1 LVHRGGSQYLDP
13 QHGRYLAEHI
23 AGARYLK
30 GGGRRSR
37 PVPRG
42 PQSYPRCRGGLRNR
56 RGGGPM
62 RSTGSSPS
70 AFITDVVGS
79 TELAA
84 RLGDARWGSCSM
96 STMPGSCSRSRPADP
111 QKCGPRVR
119 VEVGDVEA
127 GGRRT
132 DPELG
137 HDVEMAVA
145 SNRGEP
151 KGLRGRVLSERVEE
165 REAVHT
171 SFRKVHECGVSA
183 HRGRMCR
190 RIVAALHDP

>member
-1 LVHRGGSQYLDP
+1 
-13 QHGRYLAEHI
+13 
-23 AGARYLK
+23 
-30 GGGRRSR
+30 
-37 PVPRG
+37 
-42 PQSYPRCRGGLRNR
+42 
-56 RGGGPM
+56 M

-171 SFRKVHECGVSA
+171 SFRKVHFQRLIRTRAREERREDFGELRPTDPPVLDVDALEHSVVEVSP
-183 HRGRMCR
+183 HRRSRPKVRSVTVAGEPDGRSEN
-190 RIVAALHDP
+190 VLPTV